1 MIFMK
6 KRAHVLVSGCVQGVW
21 YRAST
26 RDKAEQL
33 GLTGWVKNTSNGN
46 VEAVFEGE
54 EDSINEMIAW
64 CYEGPSLAN
73 VSNVKVNFEKATS
86 KFQDFSITY

>member
-1 MIFMK
+1 MK
-6 KRAHVLVSGCVQGVW
+6 TRVHVLISGCVQGVW

-33 GLTGWVKNTSNGN
+33 GLKGWVKNTYDGN

-54 EDSINEMIAW
+54 EDIVKEMLAW
-64 CYEGPSLAN
+64 CQKGPKLAN
-73 VSNVKVNFEKATS
+73 VIDVKVDYEQPTE
-86 KFQDFSITY
+86 DFGEFNIIY

>member
-1 MIFMK
+1 MK
-6 KRAHVLVSGCVQGVW
+6 IRAHVLISGRVQGVW

-33 GLTGWVKNTSNGN
+33 GLTGWVKNTFGGN

-54 EDSINEMIAW
+54 KSAIKEMIAW
-64 CYEGPSLAN
+64 CHKGPTLAN
-73 VSNVKVNFEKATS
+73 VTDVKVDYEKSTSEFEG
-86 KFQDFSITY
+86 FDIIY